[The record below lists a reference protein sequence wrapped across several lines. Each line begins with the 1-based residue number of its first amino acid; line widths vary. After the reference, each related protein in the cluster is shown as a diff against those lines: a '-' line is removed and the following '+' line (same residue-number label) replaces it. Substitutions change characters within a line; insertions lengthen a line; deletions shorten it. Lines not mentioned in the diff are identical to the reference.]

1 MVDYEDIRAGLK
13 TGDIAL
19 FSGKSFISRL
29 IRLTTRSRFSHVG
42 LILRFHGYDSVFL
55 WESTALSNVKD
66 AFSGKLKYG
75 VQITLLSERIAHYD
89 GECAI
94 RQLGNCFIAPEETAE
109 LNKLRRELKGR
120 PYEKSKKELIK
131 SAVDNFG
138 SENKEDLSS
147 VFCSELVAEA
157 YQRLGLLNEDKPSNE
172 YLPSDF
178 SQDREDLT
186 LLRGAVLGGEIWVK

>member
-1 MVDYEDIRAGLK
+1 MVDYEDLRGLLK
-13 TGDIAL
+13 TGDIVL
-19 FSGKSFISRL
+19 FSGRGFISRL

-42 LILRFHGYDSVFL
+42 LVLKFHGYDPVFL
-55 WESTALSNVKD
+55 WESTAISNIKD

-75 VQITLLSERIAHYD
+75 VQITLLSERIAHYE

-94 RQLGNCFIAPEETAE
+94 RQLGNYLIAPEQTAE
-109 LNKLRRELKGR
+109 LNKLRRELKCR

-131 SAVDNFG
+131 SAIDNFG

-147 VFCSELVAEA
+147 IFCSELVAEA
-157 YQRLGLLNEDKPSNE
+157 YQRLGLLNEDKASNE
-172 YLPSDF
+172 YLPGDF
-178 SQDREDLT
+178 SENREDLN